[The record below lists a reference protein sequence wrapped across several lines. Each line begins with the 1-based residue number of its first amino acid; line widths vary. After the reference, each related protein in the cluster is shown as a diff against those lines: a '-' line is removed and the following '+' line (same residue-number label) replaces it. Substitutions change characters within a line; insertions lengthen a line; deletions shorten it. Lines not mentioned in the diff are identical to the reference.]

1 MARII
6 DIEGIG
12 KTYAE
17 KLQAVGIKT
26 TEGLL
31 EACYSRKARAE
42 MAERTGISEKLILEW
57 VNLADLY
64 RVKGVGEQFSDLL
77 EEAGVDTV
85 AELAQRNPENLHTK
99 MLQVNQEKNLVNRA
113 PNLSEVKSW
122 VDQAKT
128 MPRKVEY

>member
-6 DIEGIG
+6 NIEGIG
-12 KTYAE
+12 KTFAE
-17 KLQAVGIKT
+17 KLNAVGIKT

-57 VNLADLY
+57 VNLADLF

-85 AELAQRNPENLHTK
+85 VELVQRNPESLYTK
-99 MLQVNQEKNLVNRA
+99 IVQVNGEKNLVNRV
-113 PNLSEVKSW
+113 PHLSEVQSW
-122 VDQAKT
+122 VEQART

>member
-6 DIEGIG
+6 NIEGIG

-17 KLQAVGIKT
+17 KLNAVGIKT

-57 VNLADLY
+57 VNLADLF

-85 AELAQRNPENLHTK
+85 AELAQRNPENLYTK
-99 MLQVNQEKNLVNRA
+99 MVQVNGEKNLVNRV
-113 PNLSEVKSW
+113 PHLSEVKSW
-122 VDQAKT
+122 VEQAKT

>member
-6 DIEGIG
+6 NIEGIG
-12 KTYAE
+12 KTFAE
-17 KLQAVGIKT
+17 KLNAVGIKT

-57 VNLADLY
+57 VTLADLF

-85 AELAQRNPENLHTK
+85 AELAQRNPENLYTK
-99 MLQVNQEKNLVNRA
+99 IVQVNGEKNLVNRV
-113 PNLSEVKSW
+113 PHLSEVQSR
-122 VDQAKT
+122 VEQART
-128 MPRKVEY
+128 MPRKVE